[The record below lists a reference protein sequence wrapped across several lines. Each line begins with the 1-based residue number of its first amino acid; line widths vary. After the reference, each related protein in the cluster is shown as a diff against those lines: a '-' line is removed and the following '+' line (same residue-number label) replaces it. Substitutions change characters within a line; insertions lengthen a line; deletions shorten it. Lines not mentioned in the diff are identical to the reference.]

1 MNLSKGFEN
10 IPRKF
15 VLVLLLTGAQT
26 LASGQEEKKT
36 PSLPVKKP
44 SVLNKLGG
52 HAKPAVPAGKTAT
65 TVAGKPGATTAPKPG
80 AAEKPGMKQ
89 VSLRDGGKAQVRPDG
104 QIRSVDRGGMH
115 IERNLHGGRTVVS
128 ERNGKRIVTTGGQGG
143 YVQRPL
149 VNRGGHSY
157 YARTSYDRGVAR
169 SGVYRGYSFK
179 GRTYYGYQPP
189 AYYHPAFYGWA
200 SSPWPG
206 PVAFG
211 VAEWGWAGAPW
222 YGYYGFTP
230 YPLYA
235 GPAFWLTDYLVAANL
250 QAAYA
255 DVAAMPPPASGP
267 TVPAALNVCEQG
279 GCSTW
284 TWDGAHYNAV
294 WSNGAVSVISVVRW
308 EADAIVLARIDPSGS
323 STGNTATYSGR
334 MLSANAAGGGVTGTF
349 NGGVWSETWNASSP
363 GPLLPASAAP
373 SPAAVPV
380 SDPVVL
386 TPEVKEAIA
395 EEVKAQLAEDK
406 AAAVPAPQALAS
418 SDEMPPALDPARRTF
433 VVSADLAVSAD
444 GQECSLTQ
452 GDVIMRLT
460 DTPDA
465 DQKVNVSVASSKR
478 SDCAAGKLVAVS
490 VDDLQEM
497 RNRFDE
503 QLGAGLKSLA
513 SKQGTGKIPK
523 APDTGTVASTVP
535 VPPPDATAAKDLQEQ
550 QSAAD
555 QTEADVKRES
565 ASGGAGGQ

>member
-1 MNLSKGFEN
+1 MNLSKGYAN

-15 VLVLLLTGAQT
+15 VLVLLLTTAQT
-26 LASGQEEKKT
+26 LASGQEQKKT
-36 PSLPVKKP
+36 LSLPVKKP
-44 SVLNKLGG
+44 GVLNKLPG
-52 HAKPAVPAGKTAT
+52 HARPGAPPVKTAA
-65 TVAGKPGATTAPKPG
+65 TVAAKPGTEGKPG

-104 QIRSVDRGGMH
+104 QIRSVDRNGMH
-115 IERNLHGGRTVVS
+115 IERNLHGGRTTVS
-128 ERNGKRIVTTGGQGG
+128 ERSGKRIVTTGGQGG
-143 YVQRPL
+143 YVQRPY
-149 VNRGGHSY
+149 VNRGGRSY
-157 YARTSYDRGVAR
+157 YARTSYDHGVAR
-169 SGVYRGYSFK
+169 SGVYRGYSFR

-200 SSPWPG
+200 SGPWPG
-206 PVAFG
+206 QVSFG
-211 VAEWGWAGAPW
+211 AAAWGWAGAPW

-255 DVAAMPPPASGP
+255 DMAAMPPPAFGP
-267 TVPAALNVCEQG
+267 AVPAALNVCEQG

-308 EADAIVLARIDPSGS
+308 DADAIVLTRIDPAGS
-323 STGNTATYSGR
+323 SAGNTATYSGR
-334 MLSANAAGGGVTGTF
+334 MLSARAAGGGVTGSF
-349 NGGVWSETWNASSP
+349 NGSVWSETWNASSP
-363 GPLLPASAAP
+363 GPLLQASAAP
-373 SPAAVPV
+373 PPASVTG

-406 AAAVPAPQALAS
+406 AAAVPAPQVQAGN
-418 SDEMPPALDPARRTF
+418 DEVPPALDPARRTF
-433 VVSADLAVSAD
+433 VVSADLAVLAD

-452 GDVIMRLT
+452 GDVITRLT

-465 DQKVNVSVASSKR
+465 DGKVNASVASSKR
-478 SDCAAGKLVAVS
+478 SDCAGGKLVAVS

-497 RNRFDE
+497 RNHFGE
-503 QLGAGLKSLA
+503 QLDAGLKSLA

-523 APDTGTVASTVP
+523 APDTGTAASNVP
-535 VPPPDATAAKDLQEQ
+535 PPPPDATAAKDLQEQ
-550 QSAAD
+550 QAAAD
-555 QTEADVKRES
+555 HAEADVKRES
-565 ASGGAGGQ
+565 LSGPAGGGQ